1 MQIVT
6 AHADESTVAVNS
18 APPCR
23 KPYRKPALTRFGEV
37 RLLTQAGSNLPLE
50 NSIGSSDNCNSA
62 DTPHRACAPSD
73 RRIKCEIVRIGEHP
87 LGFGLY
93 LFEYQ
98 SAFKAELGGGRHFG
112 VIAQEVE
119 PIVPGAV
126 ETHPSGFKAVNYEML
141 GIRTADGQ
149 PQAT

>member
-1 MQIVT
+1 M
-6 AHADESTVAVNS
+6 AADSG
-18 APPCR
+18 PKCR
-23 KPYRKPALTRFGEV
+23 KPYRKPSLTKFGEV

-50 NSIGSSDNCNSA
+50 NSIGSSQNCNSA
-62 DTPHRACAPSD
+62 DTPHRACTPSD
-73 RRIKCEIVRIGEHP
+73 RRIKCDIVRIGEHP

-98 SAFKAELGGGRHFG
+98 PAFQAELGIGRRFG
-112 VIAQEVE
+112 VMAQEVE
-119 PIVPGAV
+119 PILPGAV
-126 ETHPSGFKAVNYEML
+126 ETQPSGFKAVDYEML